1 MRSIYSLLF
10 VVWIFITACNK
21 PEVAPVEMVKGLDLP
36 DHFPSP
42 VYDFSANPYKEEIF
56 LLGRDLFYEPKLSAN
71 NTIACGSCHLQS
83 NAFTHHGH
91 NVSHGIND
99 QLGKRNALP
108 LFNLAWQP
116 IFFWDGGVPNLDLT
130 SLNALHSPVEMDER
144 IENVLIKLAEDEKY
158 PTRFEEAFG
167 NAEITSQRFLQAL
180 SQFMYSMISSQSKF
194 DKVQLGEAS
203 FWDDELKGQALFEQK
218 CSPCHAGVLLTDF
231 SFRNNGLPINHD
243 FERGRE
249 EITLSEADRGKFK
262 VPSLRNIAVTG
273 PYMHDGR
280 FRTLRQVL
288 DFYSTGVQ
296 SSETLD
302 PLLQAE
308 DTPGI
313 ALSEIEKT
321 QLIAFLETLT
331 DYEFI
336 RDKRFSETN
345 DDFTK

>member
-1 MRSIYSLLF
+1 MSRFSAIILGLSF
-10 VVWIFITACNK
+10 VFFACNRQ
-21 PEVAPVEMVKGLDLP
+21 EAEPVEADKGLILP
-36 DHFPSP
+36 EHFPP
-42 VYDFSANPYKEEIF
+42 VVYDFSTNPYKEEVFI
-56 LLGRDLFYEPKLSAN
+56 LGRALFYEPQLSAN

-130 SLNALHSPVEMDER
+130 SLNALHSPVEMDEN
-144 IENVLIKLAEDEKY
+144 IENVLVKLAGDDKYLVQFEK
-158 PTRFEEAFG
+158 AFG
-167 NAEITSQRFLQAL
+167 DSEITSQRFLQAL
-180 SQFMYSMISSQSKF
+180 SQFMYSMVSSESKF
-194 DKVQLGEAS
+194 DKVALGEAS
-203 FWDDELKGQALFEQK
+203 FWDDELKGHALFEQK
-218 CSPCHAGVLLTDF
+218 CTPCHSGILLTDF
-231 SFRNNGLPINHD
+231 SFRNNGLPINHA

-249 EITLSEADRGKFK
+249 EITLSEQDRGKFK

-296 SSETLD
+296 MSETLD
-302 PLLQAE
+302 PLLQTG

-313 ALSEIEKT
+313 ALNEIEKT
-321 QLIAFLETLT
+321 QLLAFLETLT

-336 RDKRFSETN
+336 RNARFSETN